1 MKKYNFDLEWEF
13 SYSTGNSYQDKNGGT
28 FKEKVNLP
36 HDFSI
41 GLKRTPQ
48 AGSNEAGGFFQGG
61 IGIYQKGFQVLEAE
75 KGKEFLLVIEG
86 AYMDAEVYINGN
98 LAMLHPSGYTE
109 FHVKLTP
116 WLKYGETNR
125 LKIVVN
131 NNAMPNSRWYSGS
144 GLYRHVWLMTS
155 EAVYLKPWS
164 VSITTPMVT
173 KESAMVKVETEIS
186 NDLEEEKQVSVLT
199 TLFNKNGEE
208 VTSYYSNISIAAK
221 KETMLK
227 QEILVENPKL
237 WSIYSPNLYEAV
249 TQVKMGDVLLDE
261 TKTTFGIRTISF
273 SAKDGFQLNDNTIK
287 LKGGCLHHDNGPIG
301 SCAFDYAEERKIKL
315 MKEIGYNAIRTS
327 HNPPSTALLEA
338 CDRLG
343 MLVMDEAFDCW
354 RLKKNTYDYHL
365 HFEDWWKRD
374 LESMIL
380 RDRNHPSVIMWS
392 IGNEIG
398 ERNGTS
404 NGSKIAKEIA
414 DYARSLDNTRAI
426 TNGLCAIF
434 LDAGE
439 FVGILANIF
448 NGSAGDLADL
458 PPEVHE
464 LLEECYRI
472 DEEWGEITADF
483 CSSLD
488 VVGYNYL
495 DNRYEQD
502 GKDFPDRVI
511 CGTESYPKKIAT
523 VWEEVLNHNHV
534 IGDFSW
540 TSIDY
545 FGESGI
551 GRCFYDETGGLFGDY
566 PWHISNCGDIDICG
580 EIKPQGEYRK
590 VVWNERK
597 APYIVVLKP
606 EHYGKK
612 EIVSSWGWSD
622 VARSWS
628 FPGIEGNKVRV
639 DVYSNADEIELIIN
653 GKTVERKVV
662 GIEEPFKV
670 SFDVTY
676 EEGDIEAIAYI
687 NNAEIGRDK
696 LETVSKATSLILK
709 ADHNKLTAGYQDL
722 SYVTCEIV
730 DENGRLIPYA
740 NNSISIEVTG
750 EGILQGMGTGNP
762 TSTEGYVGPSR
773 SAYNGKVLAVVR
785 SKGEG
790 NILVTARTEGLAEAS
805 LELESIII

>member
-1 MKKYNFDLEWEF
+1 MKKYNFDLDWNF
-13 SYSTGNSYQDKNGGT
+13 SYSTGNGYQDKNGGT

-41 GLKRTPQ
+41 GLKRTPE
-48 AGSNEAGGFFQGG
+48 AGTNAAGGFSQGG
-61 IGIYQKGFQVLEAE
+61 IGTYQKEFNVPEEQ

-86 AYMDAEVYINGN
+86 AYMNAEVYINGN
-98 LAMLHPSGYTE
+98 LVMLHPYGYTE

-116 WLKYGETNR
+116 WLKYGENNK

-131 NNAMPNSRWYSGS
+131 NNALPNSRWYSGS
-144 GLYRHVWLMTS
+144 GLYRHVWLMIS
-155 EAVYLKPWS
+155 EAVYLAPWS
-164 VSITTPMVT
+164 VFITTPMVT
-173 KESAMVKVETEIS
+173 EESAKVKVETNIS
-186 NDLEEEKQVSVLT
+186 NDLEEERQVSVLT
-199 TLFNKNGEE
+199 TLFDKNGEE
-208 VTSYYSNISIAAK
+208 VSSYSSNVLLEGK
-221 KETMLK
+221 KETKLV
-227 QEILVENPKL
+227 QELFVKNPDL
-237 WSIYSPNLYEAV
+237 WSLDFPTLYEAV
-249 TQVKMGDVLLDE
+249 SQVKMGDVLLDE

-273 SAKDGFQLNDNTIK
+273 SAKDGFKLNDTSIK

-301 SCAFDYAEERKIKL
+301 ACAFDVAEERKVRL
-315 MKEIGYNAIRTS
+315 MKELGYNAIRTA

-343 MLVMDEAFDCW
+343 MVVMDEAFDMW

-365 HFEDWWKRD
+365 YFEDWWKRD
-374 LESMIL
+374 LEAMIL

-398 ERNGTS
+398 ERDGSS
-404 NGSKIAKEIA
+404 NGAKIAKEIA
-414 DYARSLDNTRAI
+414 DYARNLDDTRAI
-426 TNGLCAIF
+426 TNGVCAIF

-439 FVGILANIF
+439 FGGILANIF

-458 PPEVHE
+458 PSEVHE
-464 LLEECYRI
+464 LLKECDRVTA
-472 DEEWGEITADF
+472 EWGEITVDY

-502 GKDFPDRVI
+502 GKTFPSRVI
-511 CGTESYPKKIAT
+511 CGTESYPKKIAE
-523 VWEEVLNHNHV
+523 VWNEVLKYNHV

-545 FGESGI
+545 FGEAGI
-551 GRCFYDETGGLFGDY
+551 GRSFYDETGSLFANY

-590 VVWNERK
+590 IVWNERK
-597 APYIVVLKP
+597 TPYIAVLRP

-628 FPGIEGNKVRV
+628 FPEAEGNSVRV

-653 GKTVERKVV
+653 GKTTERKVV
-662 GIEEPFKV
+662 GIEESYKV
-670 SFDVTY
+670 SFDVVY
-676 EEGDIEAIAYI
+676 EKGTIEAVAYT
-687 NNAEIGRDK
+687 NNVETGRDK
-696 LETVSKATSLILK
+696 LGTVDKPVSLILK
-709 ADHNKLTAGYQDL
+709 ADRSQLAAGYQDL
-722 SYVTCEIV
+722 SYVTCDVV
-730 DENGRLIPYA
+730 DEDGNVVPYA
-740 NNSISIEVTG
+740 DNLITIEVTG
-750 EGILQGMGTGNP
+750 EGSLQGIGNGDP
-762 TSTEGYVGPSR
+762 ISTERYVGSSR
-773 SAYNGKVLAVVR
+773 KAYKGKLLAVIR
-785 SKGEG
+785 SKEKGK
-790 NILVTARTEGLAEAS
+790 IFVTARAEGLAEAS
-805 LELESIII
+805 LELESL

>member
-1 MKKYNFDLEWEF
+1 MKKYNFDLEWNF
-13 SYSTGNSYQDKNGGT
+13 SYSTGNSFQDKNGGT

-41 GLKRTPQ
+41 GLERTPQ

-61 IGIYQKGFQVLEAE
+61 IGTYQKEFLVSEEQ

-86 AYMDAEVYINGN
+86 AYMNAEVYINGN
-98 LAMLHPSGYTE
+98 LAMLHPYGYTE
-109 FHVKLTP
+109 FHVKLTQ
-116 WLKYGETNR
+116 WLKYGQTNK
-125 LKIVVN
+125 LKIVIN

-144 GLYRHVWLMTS
+144 GLYRHVFLMIS
-155 EAVYLKPWS
+155 EAVYLAPWS
-164 VSITTPMVT
+164 VSVTTPVVT
-173 KESAMVKVETEIS
+173 KESATVKVETNIS
-186 NDLEEEKQVSVLT
+186 NELEDEKQVSVLT
-199 TLFNKNGEE
+199 TFINKKGKE
-208 VTSYYSNISIAAK
+208 VISHTSNILLEGK
-221 KETMLK
+221 KETKLE
-227 QEILVENPKL
+227 QELLVLVPEL
-237 WSIYSPNLYEAV
+237 WSVDSPILYEAV
-249 TQVKMGDVLLDE
+249 IQVKMGDVLIDE

-273 SAKDGFQLNDNTIK
+273 SAKEGFQLNGVATK

-301 SCAFDYAEERKIKL
+301 ACAFDIAEERKIRL
-315 MKEIGYNAIRTS
+315 MKEVGYNAIRTA

-343 MLVMDEAFDCW
+343 MLVMDEAFDMW

-374 LESMIL
+374 LEAMIL

-398 ERNGTS
+398 ERDGSS
-404 NGSKIAKEIA
+404 NGAKIAKELA
-414 DYARSLDNTRAI
+414 DYARSLDDTRAI
-426 TNGLCAIF
+426 TNGICAIF

-439 FVGILANIF
+439 FGGILANIF

-464 LLEECYRI
+464 LLKECDRVTA
-472 DEEWGEITADF
+472 EWGEITTDY
-483 CSSLD
+483 CSPLD

-502 GKDFPDRVI
+502 GNTFPDRVI
-511 CGTESYPKKIAT
+511 CGTESYPKKIAE
-523 VWEEVLNHNHV
+523 VWKEVLKHNHV

-540 TSIDY
+540 TSMDY
-545 FGESGI
+545 FGEAGI
-551 GRCFYDETGGLFGDY
+551 GRSFYDCTGSLFADY
-566 PWHISNCGDIDICG
+566 PYHISNCGDIDICG

-628 FPGIEGNKVRV
+628 FSGVEGQKVRV
-639 DVYSNADEIELIIN
+639 DVYSNAEEIELMIN
-653 GKTVERKVV
+653 GKAVERKAV
-662 GIEEPFKV
+662 GTEEPFKV
-670 SFDVTY
+670 IFDVVY
-676 EEGDIEAIAYI
+676 EEGNIEAIAYT

-696 LETVSKATSLILK
+696 LETVSKPTSLILK
-709 ADHNKLTAGYQDL
+709 ADRNKLTAGYQDL

-730 DENGRLIPYA
+730 DKNGRLVPYSD
-740 NNSISIEVTG
+740 NSISIEITG
-750 EGILQGMGTGNP
+750 EGSLQGMGTGDP
-762 TSTEGYVGPSR
+762 VSTEGYVGPSR
-773 SAYNGKVLAVVR
+773 NAYNGKVLAVVR
-785 SKGEG
+785 SKDAGK
-790 NILVTARTEGLAEAS
+790 ILVTASAEGLGEVS
-805 LELESIII
+805 LELESI